1 MQIIPRIRF
10 YRFISLF
17 AFLLLGFQGV
27 IVHPVNGQAQTARQ
41 PDVYQPPSLSNEGSW
56 SMILLPDPQ
65 TYSKFGRNQGI
76 FELMTAWIR
85 ENAKTLNIRLVLCTG
100 DLVEQNYILTPD
112 SVNGNQTSKEQ
123 WEAVSRGFSRLDGVV
138 PYILATGNHDYGYKS
153 AENRYSQFGTYFPP
167 DRNPLTEALLVEMA
181 PNAAGVKT
189 LENACY
195 ELDPWGDGSHPKFLV
210 FSLEFNP
217 RQAVVDWAREVVARP
232 EYQGHTAVVLTHS
245 YLKSHALDNIHIVK
259 EGYPLKDVTHGQA
272 LFQQL
277 VQPSQTIQLT
287 FSGHVAD
294 TEGHE
299 GQTGFRTDKN
309 AAGKLVHQMMF
320 NAQREAGGWH
330 GNGGDGW
337 LRILEFLPDGKTVLV
352 KTFSPFFAIS
362 PSTRHLA
369 WRKSELDE
377 FSFQLS
383 ETKGDQ

>member
-1 MQIIPRIRF
+1 MKKTTRIPFNRVL
-10 YRFISLF
+10 SLL
-17 AFLLLGFQGV
+17 AALLLFSMPAFPQETYRE
-27 IVHPVNGQAQTARQ
+27 PA
-41 PDVYQPPSLSNEGSW
+41 LSDSKSW

-85 ENAKTLNIRLVLCTG
+85 ENADELNVKLVLCTG
-100 DLVEQNYILTPD
+100 DLVEQNYILEPD
-112 SVNGNQTSKEQ
+112 SVNGNQTSREQ
-123 WEAVSRGFSRLDGVV
+123 WKAVSSGFSRLDGIV
-138 PYILATGNHDYGYKS
+138 PYVLATGNHDYGYKS

-195 ELDPWGDGSHPKFLV
+195 EFRAGQDNERPFLV

-217 RQAVVDWAREVVARP
+217 RKAVVDWASAVAARP
-232 EYQGHTAVVLTHS
+232 EYKDHIAVVLTHS
-245 YLKSHALDNIHIVK
+245 YIKSRVLDNIHIEK
-259 EGYPLKDVTHGQA
+259 EGYPLKDVTHGAA
-272 LFQQL
+272 LFRELIQPSENIQL
-277 VQPSQTIQLT
+277 V

-309 AAGKLVHQMMF
+309 SAGQKVHQMMF

-369 WRKSELDE
+369 WRTESYDE
-377 FSFQLS
+377 FSFELS
-383 ETKGDQ
+383 E

>member
-1 MQIIPRIRF
+1 MKLSPRIPL
-10 YRFISLF
+10 YRFVCLF
-17 AFLLLGFQGV
+17 VLFFLCSSGL
-27 IVHPVNGQAQTARQ
+27 IVQQVKAQNAENPEAYQAPR
-41 PDVYQPPSLSNEGSW
+41 LSNENSW

-65 TYSKFGRNQGI
+65 TYSKFGRNQAI

-85 ENAKTLNIRLVLCTG
+85 ENAEALNIQLVLCTG
-100 DLVEQNYILTPD
+100 DLVEQNYILTAD
-112 SVNGNQTSKEQ
+112 SVNGNQTSREQ
-123 WEAVSRGFSRLDGVV
+123 WGAVSNGFSRLDGIV
-138 PYILATGNHDYGYKS
+138 PYILATGNHDYGYKN
-153 AENRYSQFGTYFPP
+153 AENRYSQFATYFPP

-181 PNAAGVKT
+181 PNGAGVKT
-189 LENACY
+189 LENAVY
-195 ELDPWGDGSHPKFLV
+195 EFTPAGGEPFLI

-217 RQAVVDWAREVVARP
+217 RQAVVDWAISVAARP
-232 EYQGHTAVVLTHS
+232 EYENHIAVVLTHS
-245 YLKSHALDNIHIVK
+245 YLKSHARDNIHIVK
-259 EGYPLKDVTHGQA
+259 EGYPLQDVTHGQA

-277 VQPSQTIQLT
+277 VQPSENIQMT

-309 AAGKLVHQMMF
+309 AAGQSVHQMMF

-377 FSFQLS
+377 FSFELS
-383 ETKGDQ
+383 GPKGNK